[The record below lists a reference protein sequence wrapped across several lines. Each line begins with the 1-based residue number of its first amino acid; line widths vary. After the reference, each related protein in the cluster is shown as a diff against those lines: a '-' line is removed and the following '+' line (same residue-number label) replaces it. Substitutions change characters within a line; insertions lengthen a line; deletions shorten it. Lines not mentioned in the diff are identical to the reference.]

1 MIIDGAPGYSPA
13 FEQFLQDAHDEG
25 EPALD
30 VRWWVGHEKRLLVV
44 TKADGTELSRVEAR
58 KVKDIAAAALK
69 LVLANTKE
77 TMS

>member
-13 FEQFLQDAHDEG
+13 FEQLLQDAHDEG
-25 EPALD
+25 EPAFD
-30 VRWWVGHEKRLLVV
+30 VRWWVGHEKSLLVV

-69 LVLANTKE
+69 LVLA
-77 TMS
+77 M